1 MKTLFLALCAV
12 AAIMTGTL
20 DQAAARVHA
29 GVVTISIDGFCNVEK
44 ITIGKGAIIN
54 TIAETDDCDDN
65 YGVGTYTKIRGVGL
79 FANFGFT
86 SANSPGLS
94 YDMVF
99 AKPFATDGTGQVSF
113 LYTLDGVTQNVIGPY
128 TYEVVTGDAKPN
140 KTGLKPVSSLFPR
153 K

>member
-1 MKTLFLALCAV
+1 MKRLSLALCAT
-12 AAIMTGTL
+12 AAIMTGAIG
-20 DQAAARVHA
+20 QAAARVHA

-44 ITIGKGAIIN
+44 ITIGKGAVIN
-54 TIAETDDCDDN
+54 TIVETDSCDDN
-65 YGVGTYTKIRGVGL
+65 FGVGTYAKIKGAGQ

-99 AKPFATDGTGQVSF
+99 TEPFATDGTGQVSF

-128 TYEVVTGDAKPN
+128 TYEVVTDGAKPD
-140 KTGLKPVSSLFPR
+140 KAGLKPVSSLFRR